1 MEKRQHRHRL
11 IEVADGKLALRQR
24 QFQRRKI
31 NRPTSKR
38 LLRDTPIKPERA
50 LTLLLALLL
59 ALDLVSN
66 GLKDAYFDS
75 IEALNVQH
83 RQLQHFNT
91 ETARLQAAIRQYLAA
106 PDETL
111 VSRGG
116 RASTEARR

>member
-1 MEKRQHRHRL
+1 MKSRRL
-11 IEVADGKLALRQR
+11 AALLARLNAGLRAISLG
-24 QFQRRKI
+24 RR
-31 NRPTSKR
+31 
-38 LLRDTPIKPERA
+38 
-50 LTLLLALLL
+50 LTLLSLLSVAGLALLL

-111 VSRGG
+111 VRQIDVATGQPGAACPARPSTACPSCAG
-116 RASTEARR
+116 R